1 MASEEQLIDISDSTT
16 GNVPTTNQD
25 DVEKLKSELQET
37 KEKLNDALSEVAV
50 AGILQENLCSMERQ
64 KVSLEEELATMQIL
78 LSEATNDSQSNVIDH
93 LKKKYYEM
101 KAENQDLRIQLNLIE
116 TGLASGGGG
125 SPVHQQTA
133 SVSSSSSAG
142 VKKHYSDA
150 ESLLGVTKTLAKRVK
165 SSVQTVIP
173 AHAQSSNNDKEDVDD
188 SMARAREGAETLRE
202 IVLPLEE
209 QIVALKGKLRETD
222 SLLQEYEKRQACSLL
237 EMEAVGSW
245 LVGGDKKQVEDKLIE
260 EVGDGYSGGEGELFH
275 AMLAARIGILVQ
287 ELDMV
292 KWERDEL
299 RGELETERKTS
310 SGLKD
315 NVERM
320 QSVVAVNREQLT
332 RVRSQLTD
340 QQKEQLG
347 ASWNQENV
355 QEKECVKEKVIS
367 QSEWERLL
375 ARLDNKMQEV
385 ETQTECGDESGD
397 REELKKITLERD
409 HLKDNCSK
417 YQEDL
422 KSEAVFRKEMESTWN
437 QRGEEYKE
445 AISIIEEKLRNAEFA
460 VSKMNSSYLALTEA
474 SRRDLHTLTKDREK
488 IVKELRRL
496 QSENDNLVGK
506 HSLLSEQMA
515 SEVINLPDSME
526 DMQLLLLTYRE
537 DLIAAKLGKERA
549 EEKVKTDVRL
559 LKDHLVKEQQ
569 VRMAMEKQLR
579 GEILDLKS
587 KASTLEDIRIELAG
601 EKDQRRMLED
611 NVNRLEALQAV
622 NSKKSEAVAAAAI
635 TDKEELAV
643 EVATLRKKV
652 VSLQM
657 DLDNSV
663 AVQNDFVR
671 LSQSLQVELEK
682 IRQQEKEVRWQHEE
696 DVDDCNTCRQGF
708 SVTRRKH
715 HCRHCGRIFC
725 TDCVSKQ
732 VSSGPAGRVSRVCD
746 VCHTLLSH
754 HSAPYFSLEAP
765 ALPE

>member
-1 MASEEQLIDISDSTT
+1 
-16 GNVPTTNQD
+16 
-25 DVEKLKSELQET
+25 
-37 KEKLNDALSEVAV
+37 
-50 AGILQENLCSMERQ
+50 
-64 KVSLEEELATMQIL
+64 
-78 LSEATNDSQSNVIDH
+78 
-93 LKKKYYEM
+93 
-101 KAENQDLRIQLNLIE
+101 
-116 TGLASGGGG
+116 
-125 SPVHQQTA
+125 
-133 SVSSSSSAG
+133 
-142 VKKHYSDA
+142 
-150 ESLLGVTKTLAKRVK
+150 
-165 SSVQTVIP
+165 
-173 AHAQSSNNDKEDVDD
+173 
-188 SMARAREGAETLRE
+188 
-202 IVLPLEE
+202 
-209 QIVALKGKLRETD
+209 
-222 SLLQEYEKRQACSLL
+222 
-237 EMEAVGSW
+237 
-245 LVGGDKKQVEDKLIE
+245 
-260 EVGDGYSGGEGELFH
+260 
-275 AMLAARIGILVQ
+275 
-287 ELDMV
+287 
-292 KWERDEL
+292 
-299 RGELETERKTS
+299 
-310 SGLKD
+310 
-315 NVERM
+315 
-320 QSVVAVNREQLT
+320 
-332 RVRSQLTD
+332 
-340 QQKEQLG
+340 
-347 ASWNQENV
+347 
-355 QEKECVKEKVIS
+355 
-367 QSEWERLL
+367 
-375 ARLDNKMQEV
+375 
-385 ETQTECGDESGD
+385 
-397 REELKKITLERD
+397 
-409 HLKDNCSK
+409 
-417 YQEDL
+417 
-422 KSEAVFRKEMESTWN
+422 
-437 QRGEEYKE
+437 
-445 AISIIEEKLRNAEFA
+445 
-460 VSKMNSSYLALTEA
+460 
-474 SRRDLHTLTKDREK
+474 
-488 IVKELRRL
+488 VKELRRL

-549 EEKVKTDVRL
+549 EEKLKSDVMN
-559 LKDHLVKEQQ
+559 LKGHIVKEQQ

-587 KASTLEDIRIELAG
+587 KASTLEDIRTELAT

-696 DVDDCNTCRQGF
+696 DVDDCNTCKQSF

-725 TDCVSKQ
+725 SDCVSKQ